1 MLHKAS
7 FESLDG
13 HQVKANLAWLILV
26 FASIDLHAVEI
37 DFDLDCSHYFVEF
50 LVVLN
55 EHFESPAVQQL
66 VCYCVRASR
75 PWLGRASP
83 LACWGGAWGRGGG
96 TLGTLGAMA
105 LEAESSI
112 LLLPAFAELT
122 IVQWDSDVGRGYNQN
137 ACLVVFALR
146 GQVPIVVLQEW

>member
-1 MLHKAS
+1 MLYKAS
-7 FESLDG
+7 SELLDG
-13 HQVKANLAWLILV
+13 YQVKANLAWLILA
-26 FASIDLHAVEI
+26 FASIDLHAVEV
-37 DFDLDCSHYFVEF
+37 DFDLNCSHYFVEF

-55 EHFESPAVQQL
+55 EHVESPAIQQL
-66 VCYCVRASR
+66 VCYCVRAAK

-83 LACWGGAWGRGGG
+83 LACWGGHGAGGGG

-105 LEAESSI
+105 LEAESSV

-122 IVQWDSDVGRGYNQN
+122 IVQWDSGVGRGYNQN